1 MWRYPCQSPLKL
13 VTIMKQKPKTD
24 KARMPSQ
31 LRFSKIRGAT
41 KEFPIIKA
49 PAVRKAVFIAGKSNL
64 FFISATGCK
73 ATLPSAE
80 APRRS
85 AAVKATVQLMGEPCP
100 QARQGPRSCAKGPL
114 LRERRGSVSALA
126 MTPNHH
132 HGRVPKA
139 EQGGNDKGD
148 PPSGAARQ
156 GNPAEPCGINQRANP
171 LAKLAHHL
179 PKSPQI

>member
-1 MWRYPCQSPLKL
+1 
-13 VTIMKQKPKTD
+13 MKQLPTAS
-24 KARMPSQ
+24 KAKMPSQ
-31 LRFSKIRGAT
+31 LRLLKRNGAT
-41 KEFPIIKA
+41 KALPTIKA
-49 PAVRKAVFIAGKSNL
+49 PAVRNAVLIAGKSKM
-64 FFISATGCK
+64 FFISAIGCK

-85 AAVKATVQLMGEPCP
+85 AAVKATVQLMGKPCP

-148 PPSGAARQ
+148 PPSDL
-156 GNPAEPCGINQRANP
+156 NQ
-171 LAKLAHHL
+171 
-179 PKSPQI
+179 